1 MHVTLSHAAR
11 GIALALALAF
21 AAPAHAADIAVT
33 IYGDAG
39 YPPYS
44 WSRDGKS
51 AGLYYEIVKTAVGRM
66 QGYKVDIQPVPWK
79 RGMSMLENGSAFA
92 LFPPYFNTHDEP
104 FTWPYSLP
112 LYQEH
117 VVAVCRKDV
126 VAKKGKMTWPEDF
139 YGMRI
144 GNNAGFIVGGVEF
157 DRAVREGKI
166 HMEEARDN
174 QANLVKLG
182 LKRLDCYIND
192 RISIEWTK
200 KSLKRDGLY
209 DEGGKHAVLVEAVVI
224 GMEQGFL
231 GYTDRDKGRFP
242 FKTDF
247 VKKFDAIIYQMHR
260 QGEIARIAQEFFKK
274 NN

>member
-1 MHVTLSHAAR
+1 MHAFLSHAVRVA
-11 GIALALALAF
+11 ALALACTT
-21 AAPAHAADIAVT
+21 PVRAADIAVT

-44 WSRDGKS
+44 WARDGKP

-66 QGYKVDIQPVPWK
+66 RGYKVDIQPVPWK
-79 RGMSMLENGSAFA
+79 RGMSMLENGTAFA

-126 VAKKGKMTWPEDF
+126 VTKKGKMNWPEDF
-139 YGMRI
+139 FGLRI

-157 DRAVREGKI
+157 DRAVKAGKI
-166 HMEEARDN
+166 RMEEARDN
-174 QANLVKLG
+174 QANLIKLG
-182 LKRLDCYIND
+182 LGRLDCYIND
-192 RISIEWTK
+192 RISIQWTRDA
-200 KSLKRDGLY
+200 LKRNGLY
-209 DEGGKHAVLVEAVVI
+209 DEGGKHAVLVEAAVI
-224 GMEQGFL
+224 GVEQGFL
-231 GYTDRDKGRFP
+231 GFTDRDNGRFP

-247 VKKFDAIIYQMHR
+247 AKKFDAIIYQMQR
-260 QGEIARIAQEFFKK
+260 QGEINRIAQEFFR